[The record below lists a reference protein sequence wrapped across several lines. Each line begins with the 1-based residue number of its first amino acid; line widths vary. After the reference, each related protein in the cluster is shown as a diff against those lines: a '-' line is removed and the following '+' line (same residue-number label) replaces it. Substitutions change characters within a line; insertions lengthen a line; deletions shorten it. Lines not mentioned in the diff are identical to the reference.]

1 MSPRPHSDC
10 HVTAKQEDD
19 IHEIERRNGRWER
32 ARAVR
37 QADWLA
43 RSEHHERWRW
53 GDRARATARPP
64 SIHQAL
70 CRLRGDRV
78 SGGQAGGQALGRPTP
93 ERAVETDLA
102 MAGPDACGRGHAQ
115 IHPRARRASQ
125 SVTPSVR
132 RSTTTIRRIG
142 AMWSGALDRRLFLTI
157 SHSPIRF
164 HDYILAN
171 PLAST
176 CACARAHMSTH
187 SVGLLAC
194 R

>member
-1 MSPRPHSDC
+1 MADGSGRGRSG
-10 HVTAKQEDD
+10 
-19 IHEIERRNGRWER
+19 RRTG
-32 ARAVR
+32 
-37 QADWLA
+37 WL
-43 RSEHHERWRW
+43 EVNITKD
-53 GDRARATARPP
+53 GGGATARARPLVRHP
-64 SIHQAL
+64 SINHSVVCAETMSVV
-70 CRLRGDRV
+70 GM
-78 SGGQAGGQALGRPTP
+78 QAGRQVGRQALGRPTP

-125 SVTPSVR
+125 SVTPSVRPSVR